1 MSEITS
7 RGAKALLSLLLVLA
21 GTLTFTGPAGA
32 ESVGTQP
39 VAAQS
44 DTVRPGDLQPAA
56 LQAVC
61 GDTSAFRKVALSSL
75 PTQATDTVRLIQRG
89 GPYPYPQDNQTFQNR
104 ERILPACATGYY
116 REYTVKTPGSSTRG
130 ARRIVTGNA
139 SPKLYFYTADHY
151 ASFVLVDISR

>member
-7 RGAKALLSLLLVLA
+7 RGAKALLSLLLVLV
-21 GTLTFTGPAGA
+21 GTFTPVSQAPA
-32 ESVGTQP
+32 
-39 VAAQS
+39 VAAPAS
-44 DTVRPGDLQPAA
+44 AGLAA
-56 LQAVC
+56 LQAAC
-61 GDTSAFRKVALSSL
+61 GDTSGFRRVALSGL
-75 PTQATDTVRLIQRG
+75 PAQATDTVRLIQRG

-104 ERILPACATGYY
+104 ERILPACASGYY

-151 ASFVLVDISR
+151 ASFVLVDVSR